1 MVEPGVVL
9 LKVAVFG
16 ARRQDSRD
24 GASVQPSHPVQLVW
38 PWDSQRPS
46 KVVGVW
52 AVVSHPVLEVGPE
65 CIVLPASRRRQ
76 RHRPLGNQQIRT
88 LASRFGQLVHCF
100 VPWDFAV
107 PRDPVYPADRLVQR
121 EALRSAFPL
130 CKDAPDLV
138 DLELGSAWL
147 PHSLADALRYSQVAH
162 AQIQTLCLWWG
173 NFCCDPGCSEG
184 CDRFRVRHFPVFP
197 ACPGALRQGLL
208 GIG

>member
-1 MVEPGVVL
+1 MVL

-24 GASVQPSHPVQLVW
+24 GASVQPSHPVQLIW
-38 PWDSQRPS
+38 LWDSQRPS

-52 AVVSHPVLEVGPE
+52 AVVYHPVLEVGPE

-76 RHRPLGNQQIRT
+76 RHRPLWNQQIRT

-107 PRDPVYPADRLVQR
+107 PWDPVYPADRLVQR
-121 EALRSAFPL
+121 EAFRSAFPL

-147 PHSLADALRYSQVAH
+147 PHSLADAFRYS
-162 AQIQTLCLWWG
+162 
-173 NFCCDPGCSEG
+173 
-184 CDRFRVRHFPVFP
+184 
-197 ACPGALRQGLL
+197 
-208 GIG
+208 